1 MVKCALPAGHSIV
14 KQDQYGNS
22 YTFPG
27 AIGVA
32 PGWENGSCSDL
43 DCQGYMT
50 ACLMAHVN
58 STGFHVPLW
67 LDGNAANVGWGQNPT
82 YPKQEGTFFGNIF
95 VNPPEGYYCEGEGF
109 SSNGVGV
116 VAGRINGG
124 DSTIYRNPFGYGVM
138 CKNTSGAV
146 PVYSTGNSV
155 PDGFSQITYNH
166 AWAHPITVWRGTTY
180 SPQFSPDYRYRF
192 YALLTRDNPLLLDI
206 AGANSSPGTRVD
218 QWPLSAN
225 GDGSYFKVLAGA
237 SGTWTFRPAWDT
249 SKCVDSGAGAEGSA
263 PTIQVCNGGTTQQ
276 FTVTPNGGYGT
287 VYIQNVSSGRCMDTG
302 SSAGSSANLSTCDH
316 VSWQEYRVLGGY

>member
-1 MVKCALPAGHSIV
+1 MS
-14 KQDQYGNS
+14 
-22 YTFPG
+22 
-27 AIGVA
+27 
-32 PGWENGSCSDL
+32 
-43 DCQGYMT
+43 

-95 VNPPEGYYCEGEGF
+95 VSPPEGYYCEGEGF

-180 SPQFSPDYRYRF
+180 SAAIQPGLPLP
-192 YALLTRDNPLLLDI
+192 ALWALDPRQPV
-206 AGANSSPGTRVD
+206 ALGHRGANSSPGTRVD

-225 GDGSYFKVLAGA
+225 GNGSYFKVLAGA

-249 SKCVDSGAGAEGSA
+249 SKCVDAGGGRRGQH
-263 PTIQVCNGGTTQQ
+263 PDHPGCNGGTSQQ

-287 VYIQNVSSGRCMDTG
+287 VYIQNVSSGRCMNTG
-302 SSAGSSANLSTCDH
+302 STAGSSATLATCAH
-316 VSWQEYRVLGGY
+316 ASWQEFRVLGGY